1 MIKKWLKDIKEE
13 RPLWLAECRAESSEN
28 ADSHEVG
35 IDVISLEGENRSFK
49 IALPQVE
56 TAEEIELMTRFLDAN
71 RVNAAMLLGQMDDT
85 DCAMPPA
92 AAILKQLQGG
102 QALGSDNTSDT
113 GDALASGNGQPA
125 PAAGDAAKKAE
136 DAIKDKLIC
145 SVIAGGN
152 DIKLAI
158 AGAGGIRKVLAY
170 DWNPKIA
177 TEEAM
182 ITNPVFELTEMAKNF
197 AGEFDAISV
206 SVSDSVRRNKLF
218 EGADVYKKFSELLK
232 PLCKAEGTVKAVS
245 QGQLAAFTVYNELAR
260 SDAADKLLEGGV
272 IAINLDDDL
281 EIGMTD
287 ENGNISPLPLDLAD
301 CILRIDTE
309 NGKFPTQSEFLK
321 TAKMPDT
328 NPKPCYDLLYQMAEG
343 GDKNSETLFMDLG
356 NYLGHAV
363 REFMYF
369 VQPKTNRFFFTGKLA
384 ENDLA
389 FDMIAIGMSKAA
401 PDVDFIQIDKSL
413 ANSDLMRSLSK
424 NEATP
429 TAAFAAVI
437 GALYYSLV

>member
-13 RPLWLAECRAESSEN
+13 RPLWLAECRAESAEN

-56 TAEEIELMTRFLDAN
+56 TAEEIGLMTRFLDAN

-92 AAILKQLQGG
+92 AAVLKQLRGG
-102 QALGSDNTSDT
+102 Q
-113 GDALASGNGQPA
+113 A

-145 SVIAGGN
+145 SVIVGGN

-182 ITNPVFELTEMAKNF
+182 ITNPVFELCEMAKNF

-218 EGADVYKKFSELLK
+218 EGADVYKKLAELLK

-309 NGKFPTQSEFLK
+309 NDKFPTQSEFLK

-363 REFMYF
+363 REFIYF

-437 GALYYSLV
+437 GALYYALV